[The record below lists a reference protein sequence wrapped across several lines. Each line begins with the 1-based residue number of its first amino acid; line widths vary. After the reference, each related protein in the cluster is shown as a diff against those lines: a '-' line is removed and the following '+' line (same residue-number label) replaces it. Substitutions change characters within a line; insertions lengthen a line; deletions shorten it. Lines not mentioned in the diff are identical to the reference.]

1 MAKSIRQTAHFDAPP
16 HAVFEALM
24 DGERHAAFTGDA
36 ARIVRKIGGTFSTF
50 GGYATGKT
58 LKLEKDKLIV
68 QSWRTTEFRKGD
80 PDSRVMIHLSKK
92 GKGTRLIF
100 VHSDVPDD
108 LADDL
113 AQGWIDFYWTPLK
126 AYLGTPDE

>member
-58 LKLEKDKLIV
+58 LKLEKT
-68 QSWRTTEFRKGD
+68 SSSC
-80 PDSRVMIHLSKK
+80 SRGGRRNS
-92 GKGTRLIF
+92 GR
-100 VHSDVPDD
+100 
-108 LADDL
+108 A
-113 AQGWIDFYWTPLK
+113 TPIP
-126 AYLGTPDE
+126 A